1 MRNSLQLDFVRSAFA
16 YSAFAAAFFFVMTVV
31 AFGQTTLLVPTVSGC
46 ALKTNAEIDV
56 IERNSSQTR
65 LLAPAFDLAHPAK
78 LCSLAGPGGGLMDGS
93 WWMYFFVGVL
103 AQAVDGAL
111 GMAFGVT
118 ATTVMLS
125 FGTSPAQASAM
136 VHIAEIFTT
145 AASGASHWW
154 HRNVDW
160 TMVKRIAIPGVI
172 GGVIGATVLANV
184 DGKNHSAIRHGRIS
198 AIIGIVILIRAW
210 RPLRPHPATERA
222 MPVVGFFGGLLDAI
236 GGGGWGPVV
245 TSTLVGAG
253 QTPRYVIGSVNL
265 TEFLVTVATSVT
277 LIVSLG
283 VADLAPVIP
292 LVLGGL
298 VTAPFAGYLVKIVP
312 TRALMVAV
320 GILILLLSLRSLVR
334 ALGWM

>member
-1 MRNSLQLDFVRSAFA
+1 
-16 YSAFAAAFFFVMTVV
+16 
-31 AFGQTTLLVPTVSGC
+31 
-46 ALKTNAEIDV
+46 
-56 IERNSSQTR
+56 
-65 LLAPAFDLAHPAK
+65 
-78 LCSLAGPGGGLMDGS
+78 MDES

-172 GGVIGATVLANV
+172 GGILGATVLANV
-184 DGKNHSAIRHGRIS
+184 DGKIIAPFVTAYLG
-198 AIIGIVILIRAW
+198 IIGILILIRAW

-253 QTPRYVIGSVNL
+253 EKPRYVIGSVNL

-283 VADLAPVIP
+283 VADLTPVIP

-312 TRALMVAV
+312 TQALMVAV